1 MSTTVENTAS
11 FEDQTV
17 PLGVI
22 QLNQRY
28 LWAKRGLDIFFTL
41 LILLPLCLVIVI
53 VGIAIRLDSEG
64 PIFFRQKRIGQ
75 NGNEF
80 TMLKFRSMYVKQDDS
95 IHREAI
101 KRYIDGQALHLDS
114 NGEVSY
120 KLAHDP
126 RITRVGRFLRKT
138 SIDELPQ
145 FLNVLRGD
153 MTLVGPRPPLLY
165 EVECYQTGDCL
176 RLAGKPGLTGFWQ
189 VYGRSAVTFQEMV
202 NMDIAYLQRQSI
214 REDIKLIV
222 MTVPA
227 MLRGS
232 GAA

>member
-1 MSTTVENTAS
+1 MSTTIEDTS
-11 FEDQTV
+11 FEDQAV
-17 PLGVI
+17 PLNMI
-22 QLNQRY
+22 QFNRRY
-28 LWAKRGLDIFFTL
+28 LWIKRTLDIFFTL
-41 LILLPLCLVIVI
+41 LVLLPLCLVIVI

-64 PIFFRQKRIGQ
+64 PVFFRQKRIGQ

-80 TMLKFRSMYVKQDDS
+80 TLLKFRSMYVKQDDS

-101 KRYIDGQALHLDS
+101 KRYIDGQTLHLDS

-153 MTLVGPRPPLLY
+153 MTLVGPRPPIRY
-165 EVECYQTGDCL
+165 EVEQYQASDWL
-176 RLAGKPGLTGFWQ
+176 RLVGKPGLTGFWQ

-214 REDIKLIV
+214 WEDIKLIV

-227 MLRGS
+227 MLSGS